1 MKYAIIGLGK
11 IDTALIARP
20 KIPTSYADF
29 DEFSFDMSRLW
40 SHQTHNDHQRKS

>member
-20 KIPTSYADF
+20 KIPTSCADF
-29 DEFSFDMSRLW
+29 DEFSFVKAMVAPDP
-40 SHQTHNDHQRKS
+40 Q